1 MRYTSIQATR
11 FARWRGGSTSPAHS
25 GSRIGGN
32 RRENLGPHL
41 EYLKGVTL
49 MARVP
54 RRRKNGKPAPALPLS
69 QPETRPDSEPPP
81 PKLCPA
87 DELEARVQDPDEGAF
102 LHGLEKRIVYPT
114 LVEEVTE
121 AGMRIMRVIREH
133 DDPAL
138 WSWYEDL
145 ECDLGFVRERAAFSM
160 GWEHGS
166 ADGRAE
172 FFRSQAPALS
182 KKAKRLADQ
191 ARALVVNG
199 GLTPVEAAAL
209 LVETTWAVL
218 LAKPTPPYD
227 E

>member
-1 MRYTSIQATR
+1 
-11 FARWRGGSTSPAHS
+11 
-25 GSRIGGN
+25 
-32 RRENLGPHL
+32 
-41 EYLKGVTL
+41 

-54 RRRKNGKPAPALPLS
+54 RHRKDRKRPLPAPETPPESPLAN
-69 QPETRPDSEPPP
+69 DPPP
-81 PKLCPA
+81 SKLCPA
-87 DELEARVQDPDEGAF
+87 DELDARLEDTGEGAF

-114 LVEEVTE
+114 LVEEVTA
-121 AGMRIMRVIREH
+121 AGMRIMKVIREH

-138 WSWYEDL
+138 WSWYEDV

>member
-1 MRYTSIQATR
+1 
-11 FARWRGGSTSPAHS
+11 
-25 GSRIGGN
+25 
-32 RRENLGPHL
+32 
-41 EYLKGVTL
+41 

-54 RRRKNGKPAPALPLS
+54 RRRKNGKPAPAALPPP
-69 QPETRPDSEPPP
+69 PETRPERDPPP

-87 DELEARVQDPDEGAF
+87 DELDARLEDTGEGAF
-102 LHGLEKRIVYPT
+102 LHGLEQRVVYPT
-114 LVEEVTE
+114 LVEEVTA
-121 AGMRIMRVIREH
+121 AGMRIMKVIREH

-145 ECDLGFVRERAAFSM
+145 ECDLGFVRERAAFSI

-191 ARALVVNG
+191 ARSLVVNG
-199 GLTPVEAAAL
+199 GVTPHEATAIL
-209 LVETTWAVL
+209 LETAWAIL
-218 LAKPTPPYD
+218 HTKPAPSY
-227 E
+227 EG